1 MQTQIVIIEQN
12 QPIVQTSKVYSVK
25 EAAHLVGCSEKTIL
39 RSIHSGSLKALC
51 PGGKRYR
58 ITGAD
63 LASYLCAGS
72 RHMGSAN
79 STTEANGN
87 AEAEEV
93 R

>member
-39 RSIHSGSLKALC
+39 RSIHSGSLKAIC

-63 LASYLCAGS
+63 LASFL
-72 RHMGSAN
+72 MGDRSNAN
-79 STTEANGN
+79 DAANHTDAMN
-87 AEAEEV
+87 KA
-93 R
+93 